1 MNTEK
6 VDQIVKL
13 SLDLIFSEKFKD
25 GNYQFYFHSEEID
38 LHQEVA
44 YSDHRDAKGNEPVSY
59 QYKEYFLF
67 GPELGFRPIEMLAGS
82 KSLADRIIEADAN
95 CCWYQYQDVFTSF
108 SHIVEMSV
116 YGTTGETEDRIIKI
130 YKVKFDQWAELANKS
145 LDFLNNLE
153 VKPLKKKKK

>member
-95 CCWYQYQDVFTSF
+95 CCWYQYQEMFTDF
-108 SHIVEMSV
+108 SHIVEMRV
-116 YGTTGETEDRIIKI
+116 EGETGESAERTIKI
-130 YKVKFDQWAELANKS
+130 YEIRPNQWAELVNKS
-145 LDFLNNLE
+145 LNLLNNLS
-153 VKPLKKKKK
+153 VKNPKKKKK